1 MRFSPNTSPRYSLLL
16 FRLLFTLAVSVQLA
30 LAASRTSPPT
40 GAVVVRAETTTS
52 GEFATITEALDSF
65 PDSTSSQSLFI
76 YPGTYTELIDITRT
90 GPLTIYGYTTDTT
103 SYTSNSATITFNSPA
118 STAGSD
124 DASGTLRIH
133 KDNFSMYNVNV
144 KNTFGP
150 GVQAIALSQYGS
162 QVGFYGCGFYGY
174 QDTLYANEGTQVYL
188 KGYIEGGIDFI
199 FGREGSAYFG
209 GNTIGVLA
217 EGGSITAS
225 GRETDDSGSYV
236 FHQNTVVLGTGAPS
250 TVAGTYY
257 FGRPW
262 SDFANI
268 IRIFSSTNPSL
279 YSRVIFESTTLD
291 VAPNPALWSLWDGE
305 ADSIDNVLN
314 ADYNTTGPGASN
326 LERASWA
333 TELTSASE
341 AAEYSISSAVGS
353 DWEDWVD
360 VSYFV

>member
-1 MRFSPNTSPRYSLLL
+1 MLSLAHRLLL
-16 FRLLFTLAVSVQLA
+16 PLA
-30 LAASRTSPPT
+30 LTSLWTYPSLVQAASRTSPPA
-40 GAVVVRAETTTS
+40 GAIVVRAGTTTA
-52 GEFATITEALDSF
+52 GEFATITEALDAL
-65 PDSTSSQSLFI
+65 PDSTSTQSLFI
-76 YPGTYTELIDITRT
+76 YPGTYTEQIDITRE

-103 SYTSNSATITFNSPA
+103 TYLSNTAIISFNSPA
-118 STAGSD
+118 NTAGSD

-133 KDNFSMYNVNV
+133 KDNFSMYNVDV

-162 QVGFYGCGFYGY
+162 QAGFYACGFYGY

-209 GNTIGVLA
+209 GNTIGVLD

-236 FHQNTVVLGTGAPS
+236 FHQNTIVSGSGAPS
-250 TVAGTYY
+250 TVAGTYF

-262 SDFANI
+262 SNFAKYV
-268 IRIFSSTNPSL
+268 PLLQSL
-279 YSRVIFESTTLD
+279 YVSSFKPYYLIFESTTLLIT
-291 VAPNPALWSLWDGE
+291 PNPALWSLWDGE
-305 ADSIDNVLN
+305 ADSISNVLN
-314 ADYNTTGPGASN
+314 ADYNTTGPGAAN
-326 LERASWA
+326 LDRASWA
-333 TELTSASE
+333 VELTSAE
-341 AAEYSISSAVGS
+341 AGEYDIASAVGS

-360 VSYFV
+360 TSYFV

>member
-1 MRFSPNTSPRYSLLL
+1 MRFSPNPSSRYSLLI
-16 FRLLFTLAVSVQLA
+16 FRFLLFLPASVQLA

-40 GAVVVRAETTTS
+40 GAVVVRAGTTTS
-52 GEFATITEALDSF
+52 GEFATITEALNSF
-65 PDSTSSQSLFI
+65 PDSTSSRSLFI
-76 YPGTYTELIDITRT
+76 YPGTYTEQVDITRT

-103 SYTSNSATITFNSPA
+103 TYTSNSATITFNSPA

-262 SDFANI
+262 SDFAK
-268 IRIFSSTNPSL
+268 
-279 YSRVIFESTTLD
+279 VIFESTTLD

>member
-1 MRFSPNTSPRYSLLL
+1 M
-16 FRLLFTLAVSVQLA
+16 
-30 LAASRTSPPT
+30 AATRTSPPA
-40 GAVVVRAETTTS
+40 GAVVVRAGTTTAGQFS
-52 GEFATITEALDSF
+52 TITAALNSLD
-65 PDSTSSQSLFI
+65 DTSTKSLFI
-76 YPGTYTELIDITRT
+76 YPGTYVEHIDITRT

-103 SYTSNSATITFNSPA
+103 TYTSNQAIISFNSPA

-133 KDNFSMYNVNV
+133 KNNFSMYNVNV

-162 QVGFYGCGFYGY
+162 QVGLYACGFFGY

-217 EGGSITAS
+217 AGGSITAS
-225 GRETDDSGSYV
+225 GRQTNDGGSYV
-236 FHQNTVVLGTGAPS
+236 FHQNTIVLGSGANS
-250 TVAGTYY
+250 GTAGSYF

-262 SDFANI
+262 SDFAK
-268 IRIFSSTNPSL
+268 
-279 YSRVIFESTTLD
+279 VIFESTNLE
-291 VAPNPALWSLWDGE
+291 VAPNPAVWSLWDGE

-314 ADYNTTGPGASN
+314 ADFNTTGPGATKLN
-326 LERASWA
+326 RAAWA
-333 TELTSASE
+333 TQLTASE
-341 AAEYSISSAVGS
+341 AAGFSISSAVGS
-353 DWEDWVD
+353 NWQSWVD
-360 VSYFV
+360 TSYFV